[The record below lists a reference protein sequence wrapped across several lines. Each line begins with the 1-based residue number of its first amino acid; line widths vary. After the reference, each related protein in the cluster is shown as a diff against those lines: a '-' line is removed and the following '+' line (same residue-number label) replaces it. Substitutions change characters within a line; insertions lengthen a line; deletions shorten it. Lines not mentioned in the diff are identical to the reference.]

1 MDLFDLSKWSVK
13 WIKVLLVVVGFML
26 LFQFIELLTNTASEG
41 RLYRFIM
48 VMVGSALFAYVLYG
62 LKFAYDRDAKKKD
75 GEGEEDDE

>member
-13 WIKVLLVVVGFML
+13 WIKVLLVVVGFLL
-26 LFQFIELLTNTASEG
+26 LFQFIELLTNTDGGS

-48 VMVGSALFAYVLYG
+48 VMLGAALFAYVLYG

-75 GEGEEDDE
+75 DEGEEE